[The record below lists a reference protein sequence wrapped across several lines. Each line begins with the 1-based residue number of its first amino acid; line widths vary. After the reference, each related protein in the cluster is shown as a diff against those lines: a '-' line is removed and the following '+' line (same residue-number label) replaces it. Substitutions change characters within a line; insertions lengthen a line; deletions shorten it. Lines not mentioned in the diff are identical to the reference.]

1 MTDFDPLRANQ
12 EILTSMN
19 EVRASI
25 TRMVHEWE
33 VKAASA
39 ETNLNHFRKILGFV
53 DMYVIGPQREK
64 VQRLIEEKK

>member
-1 MTDFDPLRANQ
+1 
-12 EILTSMN
+12 
-19 EVRASI
+19 
-25 TRMVHEWE
+25 MVHEWE

-39 ETNLNHFRKILGFV
+39 ETNLNHFRKILGFI